1 MAQLGITSQEKLA
14 ALLEKINAG
23 EKERLAGITAHWND
37 SNGEITVVDKGNNT
51 FTTIRPADIP
61 ENVRLEILKNAT
73 SRAEGYAPEEKPAK
87 IEQFMKENLE
97 SYAKT
102 RTAMKAGTS
111 APVPSLT
118 PTSTGTGTP
127 SLSGNTI
134 SLKTGTGQTAP
145 TTLAVAPIATS
156 TAPGAEPANVGY
168 TSPFGQYVVAPP
180 RARTTTGEQTPQQK
194 TEFEGQAAANLDEV
208 KLFNTRVNE
217 ASAAGS
223 AGVAAANQLLNVLPQ
238 IPNTGTLAPYRQQLG
253 SVFGSLGIP
262 GDITDSAGMLSI
274 AQAAV
279 SSSVLGQQLLQ
290 KGVQTEGDAKRM
302 EMAGPTLTQ
311 PKTAVEFLTRTAK
324 ATGLRQ
330 LEMSA
335 FRDDWRRY
343 NNTDLGM
350 GDAWNKYINATP
362 LTATLPNNKLIFVN
376 EYIDQYMKAHPTGTT
391 EQRRG
396 AALSNWRKLGGM

>member
-1 MAQLGITSQEKLA
+1 
-14 ALLEKINAG
+14 
-23 EKERLAGITAHWND
+23 
-37 SNGEITVVDKGNNT
+37 
-51 FTTIRPADIP
+51 
-61 ENVRLEILKNAT
+61 
-73 SRAEGYAPEEKPAK
+73 
-87 IEQFMKENLE
+87 
-97 SYAKT
+97 
-102 RTAMKAGTS
+102 
-111 APVPSLT
+111 
-118 PTSTGTGTP
+118 
-127 SLSGNTI
+127 
-134 SLKTGTGQTAP
+134 
-145 TTLAVAPIATS
+145 
-156 TAPGAEPANVGY
+156 
-168 TSPFGQYVVAPP
+168 
-180 RARTTTGEQTPQQK
+180 
-194 TEFEGQAAANLDEV
+194 
-208 KLFNTRVNE
+208 
-217 ASAAGS
+217 
-223 AGVAAANQLLNVLPQ
+223 
-238 IPNTGTLAPYRQQLG
+238 
-253 SVFGSLGIP
+253 
-262 GDITDSAGMLSI
+262 MLSI